1 MHSLCTRFL
10 LWLIRPVVERI
21 ADERIAAA
29 MRPGGA
35 IWRNR
40 STSTRV
46 ERVASRHVGPFAPNG
61 GRWHLGQD
69 GKFDVNPGDEPPE
82 GASSCRS

>member
-1 MHSLCTRFL
+1 MHSLYARFV
-10 LWLIRPVVERI
+10 LWLIRPAVERI

-40 STSTRV
+40 STSTPV
-46 ERVASRHVGPFAPNG
+46 ERVASRHVAPIAPNG
-61 GRWHLGQD
+61 GRWHLGRD

-82 GASSCRS
+82 AASSCRS

>member
-1 MHSLCTRFL
+1 MHSLYIRFV
-10 LWLIRPVVERI
+10 LWLIRAAAERI

-29 MRPGGA
+29 MQPGGA

-46 ERVASRHVGPFAPNG
+46 ERERI
-61 GRWHLGQD
+61 R
-69 GKFDVNPGDEPPE
+69 
-82 GASSCRS
+82 

>member
-1 MHSLCTRFL
+1 MHSLYTRFV

-35 IWRNR
+35 IWRR
-40 STSTRV
+40 RGSQ
-46 ERVASRHVGPFAPNG
+46 E
-61 GRWHLGQD
+61 
-69 GKFDVNPGDEPPE
+69 
-82 GASSCRS
+82 